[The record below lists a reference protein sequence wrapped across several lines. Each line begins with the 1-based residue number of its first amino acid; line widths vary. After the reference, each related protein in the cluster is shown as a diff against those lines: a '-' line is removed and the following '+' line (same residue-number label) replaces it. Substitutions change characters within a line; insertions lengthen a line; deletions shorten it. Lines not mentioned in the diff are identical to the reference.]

1 MQEPVGLLPGKG
13 GVFDIFAEYARALLL
28 ATSEEVAASVTV
40 GLRRPVVFL
49 VVETVWHRFLLN
61 HSTKK
66 LLAKREHKGKSR
78 NYNARHGWRSAHLN
92 RRALLETNSLS
103 V

>member
-40 GLRRPVVFL
+40 GLRRAVVFL
-49 VVETVWHRFLLN
+49 VAETVWHRFLLN

-66 LLAKREHKGKSR
+66 LACEKRTQGKEQE
-78 NYNARHGWRSAHLN
+78 L
-92 RRALLETNSLS
+92 
-103 V
+103 